1 MQLKIHRQI
10 ESLITAE
17 IGLLIAAAG
26 DEIDR
31 PSHVHTEGGKDSVHG
46 IHMCDHAISLN
57 QRDVQRLVLGPMFGP
72 LLM

>member
-17 IGLLIAAAG
+17 IGLLIAADG

-46 IHMCDHAISLN
+46 IHI
-57 QRDVQRLVLGPMFGP
+57 RY
-72 LLM
+72 

>member
-17 IGLLIAAAG
+17 IGLLIAADG

-46 IHMCDHAISLN
+46 IHMCD
-57 QRDVQRLVLGPMFGP
+57 
-72 LLM
+72 